1 MKEKI
6 VFPERELEVAVT
18 AEVVVVGGGSAGI
31 AAAVASARNGAETLL
46 IEQSGCCG
54 GMASRGL
61 LTSIICMTDG
71 KDILADGICREF
83 VERIVAEMK
92 LPETNYHWQNIHPES
107 VKKTADRMLEE
118 AGVKVIYE
126 TVVTDCAV
134 EDGRLKALK
143 CFAPCGNFAVA
154 GRIFIDCTGDA
165 DLAALAGVPFE
176 YGDEDGKVMAPTL
189 CVMYGNV
196 KYPDD
201 RRNGIGRKEWKEAEK
216 NHGLPVDE
224 HHFVGFFRN
233 GDASGS
239 GNLGHI
245 YNTDVLDIFSRSEA
259 WSKGREL
266 ALRYHQFFR
275 EHVKGFEQSSLTLSA
290 DMLGVR
296 ESRRIIGEYRMTADD
311 YFSRRHFEDDI
322 GSFAYP
328 IDIHSGVSDAAK
340 QSAVE
345 QNIRKV
351 AYGPG
356 ENYGI
361 PYRALL
367 PKNTVNLLVAGRC
380 ISTDRAMQSSVRVVP
395 GCMITGEGAGT
406 AAALCAA
413 ESCLPRELDVRKLQA
428 ALSKQKYRLE

>member
-6 VFPERELEVAVT
+6 VFPARELEVALS

-31 AAAVASARNGAETLL
+31 AAAVASARNGADTLL

-71 KDILADGICREF
+71 KDILADGICLEF
-83 VERIVAEMK
+83 VERIVADMK
-92 LPETNYHWQNIHPES
+92 LEKPDYHWQNIHPES

-126 TVVTDCAV
+126 TVVTDCVA
-134 EDGRLKALK
+134 EDGCLKALK
-143 CFAPCGNFAVA
+143 CFAPCGNFAVR

-165 DLAALAGVPFE
+165 NLAALAGVPFE
-176 YGDEDGKVMAPTL
+176 YGDENGKVMAPTL
-189 CVMYGNV
+189 CVMYDNV
-196 KYPDD
+196 KFPDD

-216 NHGLPVDE
+216 NHDLPVDE

-245 YNTDVLDIFSRSEA
+245 YDTDVLDIFSRSEA

-275 EHVKGFEQSSLTLSA
+275 NHVKGFEQSSLTSSA

-296 ESRRIIGEYRMTADD
+296 ESRRIIGEYQMTSDD
-311 YFSRRHFEDDI
+311 YFNRRHFDDDI
-322 GSFAYP
+322 GFFAYP
-328 IDIHSGVSDAAK
+328 IDIHSGENNAVKQAEVEKNVVKTAYAA
-340 QSAVE
+340 
-345 QNIRKV
+345 
-351 AYGPG
+351 G

-406 AAALCAA
+406 AAALCI
-413 ESCLPRELDVRKLQA
+413 SSNCMPRELEVRKLQKV
-428 ALSKQKYRLE
+428 LSIP

>member
-6 VFPERELEVAVT
+6 LFPARELEVAVS

-31 AAAVASARNGAETLL
+31 AAAVASARNGADTLL

-71 KDILADGICREF
+71 KDILADGICLEF
-83 VERIVAEMK
+83 VERIVADMK
-92 LPETNYHWQNIHPES
+92 LEKPDYHWQNIHPES

-126 TVVTDCAV
+126 TVVTDCVA
-134 EDGRLKALK
+134 EDGCLKALK
-143 CFAPCGNFAVA
+143 CFAPCGNFAVR

-165 DLAALAGVPFE
+165 NLAALAGVPFE
-176 YGDEDGKVMAPTL
+176 YGDENGKVMAPTL
-189 CVMYGNV
+189 CVMYDNV
-196 KYPDD
+196 KFPDD

-216 NHGLPVDE
+216 NHDLPVDE

-245 YNTDVLDIFSRSEA
+245 YDTDVLDIFSRSEA

-275 EHVKGFEQSSLTLSA
+275 NHVKGFEQSSLTSSA

-296 ESRRIIGEYRMTADD
+296 ESRRIIGEYQMTSDD
-311 YFSRRHFEDDI
+311 YFNRRHFDDDI
-322 GSFAYP
+322 GFFAYP
-328 IDIHSGVSDAAK
+328 IDIHSGENNAVKQAEVEKNVVKTAYAA
-340 QSAVE
+340 
-345 QNIRKV
+345 
-351 AYGPG
+351 G

-406 AAALCAA
+406 AAALCI
-413 ESCLPRELDVRKLQA
+413 SSNCMPRELEVRKLQKV
-428 ALSKQKYRLE
+428 LSIP